1 MTRLAKPAAALVTS
15 LCLAAACGG
24 SGSSGAGSATSVP
37 PTAPGPTSQAPT
49 GPQLVAQYKC
59 GNCHSIDGTS
69 GIGPTWKGLA
79 GSTVK
84 LSDGSS
90 VTADQAY
97 LIRSIESPDAQIVSG
112 YQPGVMAGVVPPGT
126 VSAAD
131 AATIAAYIETLK

>member
-1 MTRLAKPAAALVTS
+1 MTRLATPAAALVTS
-15 LCLAAACGG
+15 LCLAACGG
-24 SGSSGAGSATSVP
+24 SGGSGAGSATSVP
-37 PTAPGPTSQAPT
+37 PTAPGQTGQAPT
-49 GPQLVAQYKC
+49 GQQLVVQYKC
-59 GNCHSIDGTS
+59 GNCHSINGTG

-84 LSDGSS
+84 LSDGST

-97 LIRSIESPDAQIVSG
+97 LIRSIESPDAQIVAG

-126 VSAAD
+126 VPAAD